1 MIPPNAPLFF
11 EIELVDI
18 KPFAKAEEATTTNE
32 GKAPAEP
39 KQGIKIKKKAPRAK
53 R

>member
-18 KPFAKAEEATTTNE
+18 KPFVKAEEATPNE